1 MIIAFL
7 TAGLVC
13 CAIAISLIGYLVVQ
27 TQIEIKAMA
36 KSTHQIQYVRSDD
49 FDKINEETK
58 KILEKEF
65 FDNVN

>member
-7 TAGLVC
+7 TAGLIC

-27 TQIEIKAMA
+27 TQIEIKAMS
-36 KSTHQIQYVRSDD
+36 KSTHQIQYVRSDE